1 LQIKDIFPFT
11 FIGFS
16 LERQMKG
23 EIILGLVKFFKKS
36 LKIIVTFAF
45 SIGIDSKGTL

>member
-45 SIGIDSKGTL
+45 SIGIEGREP